1 MAPCPITAVNGKEV
15 ITGALTGAD
24 IALEMT
30 EQYLIIAN
38 NGTFVNWFS

>member
-1 MAPCPITAVNGKEV
+1 MTAVKGKEV
-15 ITGALTGAD
+15 ILGALVGAD

-30 EQYLIIAN
+30 EQYPTIAN